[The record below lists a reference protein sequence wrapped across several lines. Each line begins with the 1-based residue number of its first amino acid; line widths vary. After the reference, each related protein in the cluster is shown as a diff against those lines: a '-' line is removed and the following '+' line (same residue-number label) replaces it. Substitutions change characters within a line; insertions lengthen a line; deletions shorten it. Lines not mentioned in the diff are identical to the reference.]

1 MPFQEGNQFG
11 KTTKRGEGKVT
22 SEIRERLKGLLVDT
36 LQSVK
41 LEELSKAEKLRLIEI
56 SLRYTLPLKY
66 TTEEATANDFKV
78 EIVQSIDQYS
88 DKELEDILKEK
99 CS

>member
-56 SLRYTLPLKY
+56 SLRYTLPKKI
-66 TTEEATANDFKV
+66 TEEPTTNDFKV
-78 EIVQSIDQYS
+78 EIVQSIDRYS
-88 DKELEDILKEK
+88 DKELEDMLKER

>member
-11 KTTKRGEGKVT
+11 KTTKRGEGKIT
-22 SEIRERLKGLLVDT
+22 SEIRERLKELLVDT
-36 LQSVK
+36 LKSVK

-56 SLRYTLPLKY
+56 SLRYTLPKKI
-66 TTEEATANDFKV
+66 TEEPTTNDFKV
-78 EIVQSIDQYS
+78 EIVQSIDRYS
-88 DKELEDILKEK
+88 DKELEDILKER

>member
-11 KTTKRGEGKVT
+11 KTTKRGEGKIT
-22 SEIRERLKGLLVDT
+22 SEIRERLKELLVDT
-36 LQSVK
+36 LKSVK

-56 SLRYTLPLKY
+56 SLRYTLPKKII
-66 TTEEATANDFKV
+66 EESLANDFKV

-88 DKELEDILKEK
+88 DKELEDILKER

>member
-1 MPFQEGNQFG
+1 MPFQEGNQYG

-22 SEIRERLKGLLVDT
+22 SEIRQMLKGLLVDT

-56 SLRYTLPLKY
+56 SLRYTLPKKI
-66 TTEEATANDFKV
+66 TEEPTANDFKV
-78 EIVQSIDQYS
+78 EIVQSIDRYS
-88 DKELEDILKEK
+88 DKELEDILKER

>member
-1 MPFQEGNQFG
+1 MPFQEGNQYG

-22 SEIRERLKGLLVDT
+22 SEIRERLKELLVDT
-36 LQSVK
+36 LKSVK

-56 SLRYTLPLKY
+56 SLRYTLPKKI
-66 TTEEATANDFKV
+66 TEEPLSNDFKV

-88 DKELEDILKEK
+88 DKELEDILRQR

>member
-1 MPFQEGNQFG
+1 MPFQKGNKYG
-11 KTTKRGEGKVT
+11 KTTKRGEGKIT

-56 SLRYTLPLKY
+56 SLRYTLPKKII
-66 TTEEATANDFKV
+66 EEPVANDFKV

-88 DKELEDILKEK
+88 DKELEDILKER

>member
-1 MPFQEGNQFG
+1 MPFQEGNQYG

-22 SEIRERLKGLLVDT
+22 SEIRKMLKGLLVDT

-56 SLRYTLPLKY
+56 SLRYTLPKKI
-66 TTEEATANDFKV
+66 TEEPTANDFKV
-78 EIVQSIDQYS
+78 EIVQSIDRYS
-88 DKELEDILKEK
+88 DKELEDILKER

>member
-1 MPFQEGNQFG
+1 MPFQKGNRYG
-11 KTTKRGEGKVT
+11 KTTKRGEGKIT
-22 SEIRERLKGLLVDT
+22 LEIRERLKGLLVDT

-56 SLRYTLPLKY
+56 SLRYTLPKKII
-66 TTEEATANDFKV
+66 EEPVANDFKV

-88 DKELEDILKEK
+88 DKELEDILKER

>member
-22 SEIRERLKGLLVDT
+22 SEIREMLKGLLVDT
-36 LQSVK
+36 LKSVK

-56 SLRYTLPLKY
+56 SLRYTLPKKI
-66 TTEEATANDFKV
+66 TEEPTTDDFKV
-78 EIVQSIDQYS
+78 EIVQSIDRYS
-88 DKELEDILKEK
+88 DKELEDILKK
-99 CS
+99 RCS

>member
-1 MPFQEGNQFG
+1 MPFQEGNHYG

-56 SLRYTLPLKY
+56 SLRYTLPKKII
-66 TTEEATANDFKV
+66 EEPVSNDFKV
-78 EIVQSIDQYS
+78 EIVQSIDRYS
-88 DKELEDILKEK
+88 DKELEDILKER

>member
-1 MPFQEGNQFG
+1 MPFQKGNKYG
-11 KTTKRGEGKVT
+11 KTTKRGEGKIT
-22 SEIRERLKGLLVDT
+22 LEIRERLKGLLVDT

-56 SLRYTLPLKY
+56 SLRYTHPKKII
-66 TTEEATANDFKV
+66 EEPVANDFKV

-88 DKELEDILKEK
+88 DKELEDILKER

>member
-1 MPFQEGNQFG
+1 MPFKEGNQYG
-11 KTTKRGEGKVT
+11 KITKRGEGKIT

-56 SLRYTLPLKY
+56 SLRYTLPKKII
-66 TTEEATANDFKV
+66 EEPVTNDFKV
-78 EIVQSIDQYS
+78 EIVQSIDNYS
-88 DKELEDILKEK
+88 DKELEDILKER

>member
-1 MPFQEGNQFG
+1 MPFQEGNQYG

-22 SEIRERLKGLLVDT
+22 SEIRQMLKGLLVDT

-56 SLRYTLPLKY
+56 SLRYTLPKKI
-66 TTEEATANDFKV
+66 TEEPTANDFKV
-78 EIVQSIDQYS
+78 EIVQSIDRYS
-88 DKELEDILKEK
+88 DKELEEILKER

>member
-22 SEIRERLKGLLVDT
+22 SEIREMLKGLLVDT
-36 LQSVK
+36 LKSVK

-56 SLRYTLPLKY
+56 SLRYTLPKKI
-66 TTEEATANDFKV
+66 TEEPISNDFKV

-88 DKELEDILKEK
+88 DKELEDILKER

>member
-22 SEIRERLKGLLVDT
+22 SEIRERLKELLVDT
-36 LQSVK
+36 LKSVK

-56 SLRYTLPLKY
+56 SLRYTLPKKI
-66 TTEEATANDFKV
+66 TEEPLSNDFKV

-88 DKELEDILKEK
+88 DKELEDILKK
-99 CS
+99 RCS

>member
-11 KTTKRGEGKVT
+11 KTTKRGEGKIT
-22 SEIRERLKGLLVDT
+22 SEIREMLKGLLVDT

-41 LEELSKAEKLRLIEI
+41 LEELSKVEKLRLIEI
-56 SLRYTLPLKY
+56 SLRYTLPKKI
-66 TTEEATANDFKV
+66 TEEPKTNDFKV
-78 EIVQSIDQYS
+78 EIVQSIDRYS
-88 DKELEDILKEK
+88 DKELEDILKER

>member
-1 MPFQEGNQFG
+1 MPFQEGNQYG
-11 KTTKRGEGKVT
+11 KTTKRGEGKIT

-56 SLRYTLPLKY
+56 SLRYKLPTKLI
-66 TTEEATANDFKV
+66 EESIANDFKV
-78 EIVQSIDQYS
+78 EIVHSIDQYS
-88 DKELEDILKEK
+88 DKELEDILKER

>member
-11 KTTKRGEGKVT
+11 KTTKRGEGKIT
-22 SEIRERLKGLLVDT
+22 SEIREMLKGLLVDT
-36 LQSVK
+36 LKSVK

-56 SLRYTLPLKY
+56 SLRYTLPKKI
-66 TTEEATANDFKV
+66 TEEPKTNDFKV
-78 EIVQSIDQYS
+78 EIVQSIDRYS
-88 DKELEDILKEK
+88 DKELEDILKER

>member
-1 MPFQEGNQFG
+1 MPFKEGNQYG
-11 KTTKRGEGKVT
+11 KITKRGEGKIT

-56 SLRYTLPLKY
+56 SLRYTLPKKII
-66 TTEEATANDFKV
+66 EEPVTNDFKV

-88 DKELEDILKEK
+88 DKELEDILKER

>member
-1 MPFQEGNQFG
+1 MPFQEGNQYG
-11 KTTKRGEGKVT
+11 KTTKRGESKIT
-22 SEIRERLKGLLVDT
+22 SEIREMLKGLLVDT

-56 SLRYTLPLKY
+56 SLRYTLPKKII
-66 TTEEATANDFKV
+66 EEPVTNDFKV
-78 EIVQSIDQYS
+78 EIVQSIDRYS
-88 DKELEDILKEK
+88 DKELEDILKAR

>member
-1 MPFQEGNQFG
+1 MPFKEGNQYG
-11 KTTKRGEGKVT
+11 KITKRGEGKIT

-56 SLRYTLPLKY
+56 SLRYTLPKKII
-66 TTEEATANDFKV
+66 EEPVANDFKV

-88 DKELEDILKEK
+88 DKELEDILKER

>member
-11 KTTKRGEGKVT
+11 KTTKRGEGKIT

-36 LQSVK
+36 LKSVK

-56 SLRYTLPLKY
+56 SLRYTLPKKM
-66 TTEEATANDFKV
+66 TEEPTANDFKV
-78 EIVQSIDQYS
+78 EIVQSIDRYS
-88 DKELEDILKEK
+88 DKELEDILKER

>member
-36 LQSVK
+36 LKSVK

-56 SLRYTLPLKY
+56 SLRYTLPKKI
-66 TTEEATANDFKV
+66 TEEPTANDFKV
-78 EIVQSIDQYS
+78 EIVQSIDRYS
-88 DKELEDILKEK
+88 DKELEDILKER

>member
-11 KTTKRGEGKVT
+11 KTTKRGEGKIT
-22 SEIRERLKGLLVDT
+22 SEIREMLKGLLVDT
-36 LQSVK
+36 LKSVK

-56 SLRYTLPLKY
+56 SLRYTLPEKI
-66 TTEEATANDFKV
+66 TEEPLSNDFKV
-78 EIVQSIDQYS
+78 EIVQSIDRYS
-88 DKELEDILKEK
+88 DKELEDILKER

>member
-1 MPFQEGNQFG
+1 MPFQEGNQYG

-22 SEIRERLKGLLVDT
+22 SEIRQMLKGLLVDT
-36 LQSVK
+36 LKSVK

-56 SLRYTLPLKY
+56 SLRYTLPKKII
-66 TTEEATANDFKV
+66 EEPVTNDFKV
-78 EIVQSIDQYS
+78 EIVQSIDRYS
-88 DKELEDILKEK
+88 DKELQDILKER

>member
-1 MPFQEGNQFG
+1 MPFQEGNQYG
-11 KTTKRGEGKVT
+11 KTTKRGEGKIT
-22 SEIRERLKGLLVDT
+22 LEIRERLKGLLVDI

-41 LEELSKAEKLRLIEI
+41 LEELLKAEKLRLIEI
-56 SLRYTLPLKY
+56 SLRYTLPKKII
-66 TTEEATANDFKV
+66 EEPIADDFKV

-88 DKELEDILKEK
+88 DKELEDILKER

>member
-1 MPFQEGNQFG
+1 MPFQEGNQYG

-56 SLRYTLPLKY
+56 SLRYTLPKKI
-66 TTEEATANDFKV
+66 TEEPTANDFKV
-78 EIVQSIDQYS
+78 EIVQSIDRYS
-88 DKELEDILKEK
+88 DKELQDILKER

>member
-1 MPFQEGNQFG
+1 MPFQEGNQYG

-22 SEIRERLKGLLVDT
+22 SEIREMLKGLLVDT

-56 SLRYTLPLKY
+56 SLRYTLPKKII
-66 TTEEATANDFKV
+66 EEPVANDFKI

-88 DKELEDILKEK
+88 DKELEDILKER

>member
-36 LQSVK
+36 LKSVK

-56 SLRYTLPLKY
+56 SLRYTLPKKII
-66 TTEEATANDFKV
+66 EEPVANDFKV
-78 EIVQSIDQYS
+78 EIIQSIDRYS
-88 DKELEDILKEK
+88 DKELEDILKER